1 MIKRALDHIPVHDQ
15 RAVGVDSSAGSADA
29 LLWAYQFAART
40 GRRLRLITS
49 WSYPSTA
56 ALPGGPHLQSAIAM
70 DEATAAKISEP
81 VLAEIRYTM
90 KKVDLLVQRGPAD
103 LALLSAAE
111 ADDVAQVVVGK
122 RGLGPVVGRLLGSVS
137 RRVAKPGECPVAVI
151 PAVTGVGAAPPVN
164 GPISWA
170 LTDQPPVHRA
180 DRP

>member
-1 MIKRALDHIPVHDQ
+1 MTKRALDHIPVHDQ

-90 KKVDLLVQRGPAD
+90 KKVDLLVQRGPD
-103 LALLSAAE
+103 FVGVDGSSA
-111 ADDVAQVVVGK
+111 
-122 RGLGPVVGRLLGSVS
+122 GSS
-137 RRVAKPGECPVAVI
+137 SGSPMI
-151 PAVTGVGAAPPVN
+151 T
-164 GPISWA
+164 
-170 LTDQPPVHRA
+170 A
-180 DRP
+180 DR